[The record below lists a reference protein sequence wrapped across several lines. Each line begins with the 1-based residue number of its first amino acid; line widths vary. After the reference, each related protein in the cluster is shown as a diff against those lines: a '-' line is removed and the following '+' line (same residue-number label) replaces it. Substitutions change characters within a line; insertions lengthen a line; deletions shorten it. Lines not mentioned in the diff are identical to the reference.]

1 MFDVGAGAGVD
12 LQDGNMIMMRGFMN
26 NNHDNKPNVGGMEK
40 SIVASLRD
48 GVVVCFFLA
57 KDGSMSV
64 QVTTVASQTFEL
76 TSTGTVLMFPSKIH
90 AKQKQSNSTS
100 SSTTTT
106 TSLNKEGGNM
116 IHHQLL
122 YTSVLLLL
130 LLPCMLH

>member
-1 MFDVGAGAGVD
+1 
-12 LQDGNMIMMRGFMN
+12 MIMMRGVMN
-26 NNHDNKPNVGGMEK
+26 NNHDNKPNVGDMEK

-76 TSTGTVLMFPSKIH
+76 TSTGAVLMFPSKIH

-100 SSTTTT
+100 SNTTT

-116 IHHQLL
+116 IHHQIVVIPLCCCCCCHACCTRIL
-122 YTSVLLLL
+122 EKSIEENEREY
-130 LLPCMLH
+130 

>member
-1 MFDVGAGAGVD
+1 
-12 LQDGNMIMMRGFMN
+12 MIMMRGVMN
-26 NNHDNKPNVGGMEK
+26 NNHDNKPNVGDMEK

-64 QVTTVASQTFEL
+64 QVTTIASQTFEL
-76 TSTGTVLMFPSKIH
+76 TSTGAVLMFPSKIH

-106 TSLNKEGGNM
+106 SLNKEGGNM
-116 IHHQLL
+116 IHHQLVVYL
-122 YTSVLLLL
+122 CVAAAAAMHATLEFWKNPLKKMREY
-130 LLPCMLH
+130 